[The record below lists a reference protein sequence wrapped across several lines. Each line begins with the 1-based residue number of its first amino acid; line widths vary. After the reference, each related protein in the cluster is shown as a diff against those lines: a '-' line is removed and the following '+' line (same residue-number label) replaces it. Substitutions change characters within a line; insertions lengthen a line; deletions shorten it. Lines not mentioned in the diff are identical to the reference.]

1 MPEPEPDS
9 DGYPRSDDSSLVRA
23 FRKWAEVWAAYSD
36 TSDTS
41 ETSDDSEAAEVLQRG
56 IVCNG
61 SVLRVAGGFLTMG
74 SSDRYEL
81 RHVEL
86 VGATSVG
93 IVLFFNFPSLYLVT
107 LDIGAVHHPD
117 LGGALLE
124 AGCVGW
130 LDLDHYHV
138 EVAQLNT
145 AHDGSTWWTHLDALM
160 STSDTSDT
168 SDTNDSDERL
178 AH

>member
-9 DGYPRSDDSSLVRA
+9 DGCPSSD
-23 FRKWAEVWAAYSD
+23 SD
-36 TSDTS
+36 TSDTSDTSNTS
-41 ETSDDSEAAEVLQRG
+41 ETSDDSEAAERLQRG

-61 SVLRVAGGFLTMG
+61 SVLRIADGFLTVG

-93 IVLFFNFPSLYLVT
+93 IVLFFNFPSLYLVP
-107 LDIGAVHHPD
+107 LDIGAEHHTD
-117 LGGALLE
+117 ICGALLHG
-124 AGCVGW
+124 GCVSW

-145 AHDGSTWWTHLDALM
+145 ADDDDTWWTRLGALM

-168 SDTNDSDERL
+168 SDTN
-178 AH
+178 